1 MFQNVAFLETSRSL
15 LLTGVAG
22 WQCTVCNAT
31 KNKLLTKFLKCAL
44 KLTENFQ
51 DVKST
56 EAPYQK
62 FIELQTAALRV
73 FKALEVASMLEF
85 LSSEAGANGF
95 STE

>member
-51 DVKST
+51 DVIST